1 MLRDVVMMGGAKQLK
16 KTVAATMVASPM
28 TVVVG
33 LMVMFVLRA
42 LVVQYTYNA
51 VMPKIR
57 SETTVKPLTFTEA
70 LLFTLFVSF
79 LFP

>member
-16 KTVAATMVASPM
+16 KTVASTMVASPM
-28 TVVVG
+28 TVILG

-42 LVVQYTYNA
+42 IVVQYTYNA
-51 VMPKIR
+51 VMPKVR
-57 SETTVKPLTFTEA
+57 SDERVKPLTFTEA

>member
-16 KTVAATMVASPM
+16 KTVASTMVASPM
-28 TVVVG
+28 TVILG

-51 VMPKIR
+51 VMPKVR
-57 SETTVKPLTFTEA
+57 SDTRVKPLTFTDA
-70 LLFTLFVSF
+70 LLFTLLVSF

>member
-16 KTVAATMVASPM
+16 KTVTDRMVASPM
-28 TVVVG
+28 TVILG

-42 LVVQYTYNA
+42 IVVQYTYNA
-51 VMPKIR
+51 VMPKVR
-57 SETTVKPLTFTEA
+57 SDERVKPLTFTEA